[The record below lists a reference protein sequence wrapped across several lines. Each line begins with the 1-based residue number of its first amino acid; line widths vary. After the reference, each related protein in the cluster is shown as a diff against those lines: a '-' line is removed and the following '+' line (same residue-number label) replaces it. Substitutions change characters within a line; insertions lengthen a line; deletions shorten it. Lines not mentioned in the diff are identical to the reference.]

1 HCEKQARVS
10 LRWTQGK
17 GTHPLPLH
25 PIPWPKRTK
34 MCQACARSK
43 VSGMPPA
50 VQPSEAQHSLG
61 EGRRYCSSKA
71 NVQHSPAYPTQ
82 NQHLHRFSRNL
93 CSFNTCA
100 KTPRG
105 GYPNPS
111 PPRPQRPYVS
121 SRHCWEPLLSSNL
134 QFQTPNLQPPSSGT
148 MYSGYRCA
156 LPGLPGMVAEG
167 YKFAAGPIVAA
178 VAAVAC
184 AMYFGASSWLDGLAA
199 VLVLLGLFVLYFFRD
214 PDRDIPQD
222 PDAVVSPADGRVMV
236 VTPEQ
241 LDGRPGQRVS
251 IFLSIFDVHVNRAP
265 VSGTISALDYRRG
278 SFHGALFERA
288 STENEQNVI
297 RMKTSRGELVF
308 KQIAGLIARRI
319 LFWKERGDAVQ
330 IGDRVGMIRF
340 GSRVDVWLP
349 EEARITVRPGDTVRG
364 GSSILAR
371 WQ

>member
-1 HCEKQARVS
+1 
-10 LRWTQGK
+10 
-17 GTHPLPLH
+17 
-25 PIPWPKRTK
+25 
-34 MCQACARSK
+34 
-43 VSGMPPA
+43 
-50 VQPSEAQHSLG
+50 
-61 EGRRYCSSKA
+61 
-71 NVQHSPAYPTQ
+71 
-82 NQHLHRFSRNL
+82 
-93 CSFNTCA
+93 
-100 KTPRG
+100 
-105 GYPNPS
+105 
-111 PPRPQRPYVS
+111 
-121 SRHCWEPLLSSNL
+121 
-134 QFQTPNLQPPSSGT
+134 